1 MTAAVDFPGFRPR
14 NPFHWVGRRF
24 SELLWT
30 IERAYE
36 RSKAR
41 DRAVDDTRVRT
52 LFVLLAFAL
61 AFMVVAAGAT
71 QAALFAEP
79 RSGVAPLAAGRR
91 ADLTDR
97 NGQLLAVDLTHYGL
111 YLDRHA
117 IWDTDETRRALRA
130 ALPSLSSERLE
141 RALRAQ
147 GRAFLIGGLTP
158 QERARIDELGLPG
171 VQFEPEDR
179 RVYPLGASASHLV
192 GFADAGGRGL
202 AGAELALDQNIAG
215 GAGGPVALSID
226 LRIQAA
232 LEEELR
238 RVFVEQR
245 AKGAVGMVTDVHTG
259 EILAMVSFPDYDP
272 NEPGRATP
280 DQRLNRAAQSVY
292 EMGSV
297 FKTFSVA
304 AGLDAGF
311 ATLNSQFDTSSLR
324 IGNRSIGDYHHIG
337 RPLTVREIF
346 LKSSNIGTGA
356 LALSAPEG
364 VFPDY
369 MRRFGFLRAAPS
381 ELRES
386 ARPILPRRWDQSTI
400 ASASFGHAL
409 SVSPLSLAQAYGAV
423 LNGGYLR
430 PLTIRRQQPGAP
442 LAPAPRILSEDT
454 SRQMIELMRLN
465 SVPGAGGSGSRANAL
480 GYFVGGKTGSA
491 EKPGPGGYNRTAVV
505 SSFAGTFPAEG
516 PPSARRYFVFAMIDE
531 PIGAAGSAGFRTGG
545 LVAAPIV
552 GRVVERIAPFL
563 GVRRAPEAIV
573 RQRDEAALAV
583 LPGRRPRPE

>member
-1 MTAAVDFPGFRPR
+1 MTATLDFPGFRTR
-14 NPFHWVGRRF
+14 NPVQWLGRRF
-24 SELLWT
+24 SEVLWAV
-30 IERAYE
+30 ERAYE

-61 AFMVVAAGAT
+61 AFAGVAAGAT
-71 QAALFAEP
+71 HAALLAEP
-79 RSGVAPLAAGRR
+79 RGSGVVLPAGSRV
-91 ADLTDR
+91 DMTDR
-97 NGQLLAVDLTHYGL
+97 NGRLLAVDLVHYGI
-111 YLDRHA
+111 YLDRRA
-117 IWDTDETRRALRA
+117 IWDADETRRVLHA

-141 RALRAQ
+141 RALRSQ
-147 GRAFLIGGLTP
+147 GRAFLAGGLTP

-171 VQFEPEDR
+171 VQFEPEER
-179 RVYPLGASASHLV
+179 RVYPLGASAAHLI

-202 AGAELALDQNIAG
+202 AGAELALDDAVRG
-215 GAGGPVALSID
+215 GSTGPVALSID
-226 LRIQAA
+226 LRVQAA
-232 LEEELR
+232 MEEELR

-272 NEPGRATP
+272 NAPGRATP

-297 FKTFSVA
+297 FKTFTVA

-311 ATLNSQFDTSSLR
+311 ASLDSRYDTNSLR
-324 IGNRSIGDYHHIG
+324 IGGRSIGDYHHIG

-364 VFPDY
+364 VFPAY
-369 MRRFGFLRAAPS
+369 MRRFGFLQAAPS

-386 ARPILPRRWDQSTI
+386 ARPIVPRRWDQSTI

-430 PLTIRRQQPGAP
+430 PLTIRRLPPGAP
-442 LAPAPRILSEDT
+442 PPRGERILSEET
-454 SRQMIELMRLN
+454 SRQMIDLMRLN

-491 EKPGPGGYNRTAVV
+491 EKPGRGGYDRTAIV
-505 SSFAGTFPAEG
+505 SSFSGVFPTDG
-516 PPSARRYFVFAMIDE
+516 PLNAPRYYIYVMIDE
-531 PIGAAGSAGFRTGG
+531 PVGAPGSAGFRTGG
-545 LVAAPIV
+545 LVAAPVV
-552 GRVVERIAPFL
+552 GRVVERIAPIL

-573 RQRDEAALAV
+573 RQRDEAALSV
-583 LPGRRPRPE
+583 LPGRQGAAQ

>member
-1 MTAAVDFPGFRPR
+1 MTATLDFPGFRAR
-14 NPFHWVGRRF
+14 NPVGWAGRRF
-24 SELLWT
+24 SEVLWA

-61 AFMVVAAGAT
+61 AFFGVAAGAT
-71 QAALFAEP
+71 HAALFAEP
-79 RSGVAPLAAGRR
+79 RASGAVLPAGHRV
-91 ADLTDR
+91 DMTDR
-97 NGQLLAVDLTHYGL
+97 NGRLLAVDLVHYGL
-111 YLDRHA
+111 YLDRRA
-117 IWDTDETRRALRA
+117 IWDADETRRVLHA
-130 ALPSLSSERLE
+130 ALPNLSSERLE
-141 RALRAQ
+141 RALNAQ
-147 GRAFLIGGLTP
+147 GRAFLVGGLTP
-158 QERARIDELGLPG
+158 QQRERLDGLGLPG
-171 VQFEPEDR
+171 VQFEPEER
-179 RVYPLGASASHLV
+179 RVYPLGASAAHV
-192 GFADAGGRGL
+192 IGFADAGGRGL
-202 AGAELALDQNIAG
+202 AGAELALDDTIRADNA
-215 GAGGPVALSID
+215 APVALSID
-226 LRIQAA
+226 LRVQAA

-238 RVFVEQR
+238 RVFVEQQAR
-245 AKGAVGMVTDVHTG
+245 GAVGMVTDVHTG
-259 EILAMVSFPDYDP
+259 EILAMVSFPDFDP
-272 NEPGRATP
+272 NAPGRASP

-311 ATLNSQFDTSSLR
+311 AGLDSRYDTNSLR

-364 VFPDY
+364 VFPAY
-369 MRRFGFLRAAPS
+369 MRRFGFLQAAPS

-386 ARPILPRRWDQSTI
+386 ARPIVPRRWDQSTI

-430 PLTIRRQQPGAP
+430 PLTIRRLPAGAP
-442 LAPAPRILSEDT
+442 LPPAPRILSEGT
-454 SRQMIELMRLN
+454 SQQMIGLMRLN

-552 GRVVERIAPFL
+552 GRVVERIAPLL
-563 GVRRAPEAIV
+563 GVQRAPEAIV
-573 RQRDEAALAV
+573 RQRDEAAVSV
-583 LPGRRPRPE
+583 LPNRRSPAP